1 MADKDDEHQQGEGD
15 SNQGKAEQKCGGCE
29 CKVVKAGDLR
39 KHVKKKHSDKNHK
52 HQQSE
57 GDSHQCKCVKVGD
70 MRKHTDISGVFKN
83 PD

>member
-1 MADKDDEHQQGEGD
+1 MADKDDEDQQGEGD

-39 KHVKKKHSDKNHK
+39 KHVKKKHK

-70 MRKHTDISGVFKN
+70 MRKHTDISGLFKN